1 MYTVFLAG
9 GIASGKST
17 VARELQSL
25 GARCADLDQLSREA
39 TASGS
44 PALKK
49 IAEAF
54 GSDVLN
60 SDGELRRDVLAK
72 RAFASEDRTHL
83 LETIV
88 HPQIRKLLHAWLQQQ
103 DKGAMCIV
111 EIPLLDRVEDL
122 LPMAN
127 EVLCVV
133 CPLEIRRER
142 AIVRGMAGED
152 FDARVRMQPTDDY
165 LASKATT
172 LILNDGNEQKLKQM
186 VERWWKE
193 RCASKSA
200 SSAMGRNEV

>member
-25 GARCADLDQLSREA
+25 GACCADLDQLSREA

-49 IAEAF
+49 IAEVF

-60 SDGELRRDVLAK
+60 SNGELRRDVLAK
-72 RAFASEDRTHL
+72 RAFASEERTRA

-172 LILNDGNEQKLKQM
+172 LILNDGNEQKLKQI